1 MIGIRI
7 LVIGSSGQ
15 LGKTLVS
22 SNKEGF
28 DIIGAQRK
36 VLSKEGNFFELDIRE
51 QGAIELL
58 ISDTYPDVVIN
69 AAAMTDVDAC
79 ERDPWT
85 AVAVNS
91 TAPRIIAKA
100 CKKNGARMIQ
110 VSTDYVFDGKE
121 GMYSENATPSPIQ
134 EYGRTKLEGERSAM
148 DVLGMDL
155 TVIRTSVVFS
165 DFTKNFVSW
174 VMESLVRNESLTIV
188 NDQFVTPT
196 STDFLSDSIFEL
208 ILKDKRGIWNVC
220 SSDRLS
226 RYEMAKTVAD
236 ITGKKDSKILPISI
250 DDLGWYAERPRDS
263 SLDCEKSRHII
274 PSKTFQKMVFELLK
288 NNQQRW

>member
-1 MIGIRI
+1 MRI

-22 SNKEGF
+22 SNKDGI
-28 DIIGAQRK
+28 DIFGAQRN
-36 VLSKEGNFFELDIRE
+36 VLSGGGDYFELDIQKE
-51 QGAIELL
+51 EAIGPL
-58 ISDTYPDVVIN
+58 IASICPDVVIN

-79 ERDPWT
+79 ERDPLT

-100 CKKNGARMIQ
+100 CKNIGARMIQ

-121 GMYSENATPSPIQ
+121 GMYVENATPSPIQ
-134 EYGRTKLEGERSAM
+134 EYGRTKLEGERGAM

-155 TVIRTSVVFS
+155 TIIRTSVVFS
-165 DFTKNFVSW
+165 DFSKNFVSW
-174 VMESLVRNESLTIV
+174 VMESLLKSEPLKIV

-208 ILKDKRGIWNVC
+208 ILHDKRGIWNVC

-226 RYEMAKTVAD
+226 RYDMANVVANVTERHD
-236 ITGKKDSKILPISI
+236 CKIFPISMS
-250 DDLGWYAERPRDS
+250 DLEWYADRPADS
-263 SLDCEKSRHII
+263 SLDCRKSNQLLE
-274 PSKTFQKMVFELLK
+274 PKTFEEMVRDLFSIHR
-288 NNQQRW
+288 Q